1 MEKLASANF
10 SNVIIKTAVIDK
22 MQLGER
28 NMLLDNLIFSLS
40 ATMPLFI
47 VMVVGWVLKNKGFLS
62 DEFVKVSNKLN
73 FNVTLPCFLFLDMKD
88 CNIKENFNGKYV
100 LYCFVVTLIC
110 ILGTWIYGRIF
121 IKDKSI
127 IGEFVQGSYRG
138 SAAVLGIALIAN
150 VAGDVGMG
158 PIMIVGAVPLYN
170 VFAVVILA
178 IENRK
183 DNDRNLATLVKQAV
197 KGVCTNPIIISLF
210 VGFMFSFLDWDFPSI
225 INDSVNCIAKLTT
238 PLALICI
245 GASFKGAA
253 AIKMLGPTVTA
264 TLIKLVI
271 QPLVFL
277 PVAAKLGF
285 GVAEMA
291 AVLVMLGAPT
301 TPSCYIM
308 AKNMGHEG
316 TLTASIVA
324 LTTLLSAFTVTF
336 FVFFMK
342 SVGWI

>member
-1 MEKLASANF
+1 
-10 SNVIIKTAVIDK
+10 
-22 MQLGER
+22 
-28 NMLLDNLIFSLS
+28 MLIDNLVFSLN
-40 ATMPLFI
+40 ATIPLFL
-47 VMVVGWVLKNKGFLS
+47 VMVVGWLLKKRGFIS

-88 CNIKENFNGKYV
+88 CNIRENFNGKYV
-100 LYCFVVTLIC
+100 LYCFLVTLFC
-110 ILGTWIYGRIF
+110 ILATWIYGRIF
-121 IKDKSI
+121 IKDKTI

-170 VFAVVILA
+170 VFAVIILA
-178 IENRK
+178 VENRNNK
-183 DNDRNLATLVKQAV
+183 DKNLKVLIKQAV
-197 KGVCTNPIIISLF
+197 KGVCTNPIILSLF
-210 VGFMFSFLDWDFPSI
+210 AGLLFSLIRVDMPRVV
-225 INDSVNCIAKLTT
+225 NDTMSCIAKMTT

-245 GASFKGAA
+245 GASFKGAT

-308 AKNMGHEG
+308 AKNMGHDG

-324 LTTLLSAFTVTF
+324 LTTLLSAFSVTF

>member
-1 MEKLASANF
+1 
-10 SNVIIKTAVIDK
+10 
-22 MQLGER
+22 
-28 NMLLDNLIFSLS
+28 MLLDNLLFSLN
-40 ATMPLFI
+40 ATMPLFF
-47 VMVVGWVLKNKGFLS
+47 VMVVGWFLKNRNFIS
-62 DEFVKVSNKLN
+62 DEFVRVSNKLN

-88 CNIKENFNGKYV
+88 CNIRQNFNGKYV
-100 LYCFVVTLIC
+100 LYCFLATLTC
-110 ILGTWIYGRIF
+110 ILLTWIYGRFF

-170 VFAVVILA
+170 VFAVIILA
-178 IENRK
+178 IENRN
-183 DNDRNLATLVKQAV
+183 DADRNLKKLITQAV

-210 VGFMFSFLDWDFPSI
+210 AGLLFSYIEKDLPGVV
-225 INDSVNCIAKLTT
+225 NDTIGCIAKLTT

-245 GASFKGAA
+245 GASFKGTA
-253 AIKMLGPTVTA
+253 AIKMLGPTLTA

-271 QPLVFL
+271 QPLIFL
-277 PVAAKLGF
+277 PVAANLGF

>member
-1 MEKLASANF
+1 
-10 SNVIIKTAVIDK
+10 
-22 MQLGER
+22 
-28 NMLLDNLIFSLS
+28 MLIDNLVFSLN
-40 ATMPLFI
+40 ATIPLFL
-47 VMVVGWVLKNKGFLS
+47 VMVIGWLLKNKGFIS

-88 CNIKENFNGKYV
+88 CHIRDNFNGKYV
-100 LYCFVVTLIC
+100 LYCFLVTLVC
-110 ILGTWIYGRIF
+110 ILATWIYGRIF
-121 IKDKSI
+121 IKDKSV

-170 VFAVVILA
+170 VFAVIILA
-178 IENRK
+178 VENK
-183 DNDRNLATLVKQAV
+183 NDNDRNLKKLIKQAI
-197 KGVCTNPIIISLF
+197 KGVCTNPIILSLF
-210 VGFMFSFLDWDFPSI
+210 AGLMCSLIEVDMPGVV
-225 INDSVNCIAKLTT
+225 NDTVSCIGKMTT

-245 GASFKGAA
+245 GASFKGTT

-264 TLIKLVI
+264 TLIKLVV

-277 PVAAKLGF
+277 PIAASLGF

-316 TLTASIVA
+316 SLTASIVA

-342 SVGWI
+342 SFGWI

>member
-1 MEKLASANF
+1 
-10 SNVIIKTAVIDK
+10 
-22 MQLGER
+22 
-28 NMLLDNLIFSLS
+28 MLLDNLLFSLN
-40 ATMPLFI
+40 ATMPLFL
-47 VMVVGWVLKNKGFLS
+47 VMVVGWFLKNRNFIN

-88 CNIKENFNGKYV
+88 CNIRQNFNGKYV
-100 LYCFVVTLIC
+100 LYCFLATLTC
-110 ILGTWIYGRIF
+110 ILATWVYGRIF

-170 VFAVVILA
+170 IFAVLILA
-178 IENRK
+178 VENRSAG
-183 DNDRNLATLVKQAV
+183 DRNIKTLIKQAV
-197 KGVCTNPIIISLF
+197 KGVCTNPIILSLF
-210 VGFMFSFLDWDFPSI
+210 AGLMFSFLEWDFPGV
-225 INDSVNCIAKLTT
+225 INDTVGCIAKITT

-253 AIKMLGPTVTA
+253 AIKMFGPTVTA

-271 QPLVFL
+271 QPLIFL

>member
-1 MEKLASANF
+1 
-10 SNVIIKTAVIDK
+10 
-22 MQLGER
+22 
-28 NMLLDNLIFSLS
+28 MLIDNLMFSLG

-47 VMVVGWVLKNKGFLS
+47 VMVVGWLLKNRGFIS

-73 FNVTLPCFLFLDMKD
+73 FNVTLPCLLFLDMKD
-88 CNIKENFNGKYV
+88 CHIRENFNGKYV
-100 LYCFVVTLIC
+100 LYCFLVTLFC
-110 ILGTWIYGRIF
+110 ILATWIYGRIY
-121 IKDKSI
+121 IKDKSV

-170 VFAVVILA
+170 IFAVIILA
-178 IENRK
+178 VENK
-183 DNDRNLATLVKQAV
+183 SDKDRNLKGLIKQAV
-197 KGVCTNPIIISLF
+197 KGVCTNPIILSLF
-210 VGFMFSFLDWDFPSI
+210 AGLIFSFIELDMPKVV
-225 INDSVNCIAKLTT
+225 NDTMNCIAKMTT

-245 GASFKGAA
+245 GASFKGAT

-271 QPLVFL
+271 QPLIFL
-277 PVAAKLGF
+277 PIAAKLGF

-291 AVLVMLGAPT
+291 AVLIMLGAPT

>member
-1 MEKLASANF
+1 
-10 SNVIIKTAVIDK
+10 
-22 MQLGER
+22 
-28 NMLLDNLIFSLS
+28 MLLDNLVFSLS
-40 ATMPLFI
+40 ATIPLFL
-47 VMVVGWVLKNKGFLS
+47 VMVVGWFLKNRNFIN

-73 FNVTLPCFLFLDMKD
+73 FTVTLPCFLFLDMKD
-88 CNIKENFNGKYV
+88 CNIRENFNGKYV
-100 LYCFVVTLIC
+100 LYCFLVTLAC
-110 ILGTWIYGRIF
+110 ILATWIYGRVF
-121 IKDKSI
+121 IKDKTV

-170 VFAVVILA
+170 VFAVIILA
-178 IENRK
+178 VENRK
-183 DNDRNLATLVKQAV
+183 EKDKNLKMLIKQAV
-197 KGVCTNPIIISLF
+197 KGVCTNPIILSLF
-210 VGFMFSFLDWDFPSI
+210 AGLLFSLIEVDMPDVV
-225 INDSVNCIAKLTT
+225 NDSMACIAKLTT

-245 GASFKGAA
+245 GASFKGTA

-264 TLIKLVI
+264 TMIKLVI

-277 PVAAKLGF
+277 PIAAKLGF
-285 GVAEMA
+285 GVPEMA